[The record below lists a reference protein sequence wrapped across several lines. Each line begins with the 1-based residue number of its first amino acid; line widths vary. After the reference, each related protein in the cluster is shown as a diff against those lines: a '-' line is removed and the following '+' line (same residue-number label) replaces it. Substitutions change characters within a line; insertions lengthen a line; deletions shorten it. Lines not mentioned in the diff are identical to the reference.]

1 MRLAKK
7 ERCSH
12 REIGNEKWMGDV
24 ADVAFVFSQMASP
37 DDMPRLYSDIAML
50 VGDPVYLHDWLEFFR

>member
-1 MRLAKK
+1 MMA
-7 ERCSH
+7 
-12 REIGNEKWMGDV
+12 DV
-24 ADVAFVFSQMASP
+24 VDVAFVFSQMASP